1 MADVLIFKPKHELEH
16 SKNQA
21 DFIEFG
27 RQIAPLNDKYTYDEH
42 YWNKVG
48 NFTIFGASNQSRK
61 PEDLLDQSLI
71 PFAKAYVTYGGGT
84 KAGINVKFQ
93 ALRAIN
99 TAWQRLHKGEDFETT
114 KLTGKDFNEAQ
125 TAVKE
130 SLSAGV
136 AYQAG
141 RGLNNLLK
149 FLVEHKLLKSF
160 TWKSGIRK
168 PPENAT
174 GDDADKKR
182 QDKMPD
188 DNALMALAF
197 VNAQKTEDLSPR
209 DIFTVSTM
217 SLLMSAPN
225 RGSEPLYLLANPFH
239 HEELKV
245 WEVLKMDGFTK
256 DDVKAILKYQEENN
270 IVLGAADGAVF
281 DDLGNLTEDAQESDS
296 EYLDLTAT
304 IQLKGI
310 KWYSGKEFGHAH
322 KWIPTCMYAV
332 VDIAI
337 ERLRVQS
344 ESARIFAK
352 MLEETSDFPRHELCP
367 DVPEDQLLTMDEA
380 AMALGLDLLSYGVLS
395 DAKNRKKWQTAR
407 NQLLKRKGILRE
419 NYRVTLRDLNSIVR
433 KDLPEGFPYIP
444 FENGNGRVKVKW
456 SEALYAGFANGLDTI
471 KSNISTEL
479 HIPTINTLNED
490 LAPTRKKNK
499 KTGELQTGSFSV
511 FQRWGQ
517 GDLSITSH
525 QIRHMLDTM
534 AAVNGMDG
542 ELRANWAMRSDPRH
556 NRYYDHTT
564 PEEYGADFIEDR
576 EEELASQ
583 GLMENST
590 TGVTQFQLQVA
601 TPRTLQ
607 ELNTK
612 AALTAHTNEFGMCVT
627 SYMAEPCTK
636 YRDCINCDKQ
646 VCEKGDDGKCERIR
660 KRLKDEKRLLKMD
673 KKAVDDG
680 VQGAVQFYERRK
692 LTTER
697 CEQLLAMM
705 EDPNIE
711 DGSLIRLLN
720 VEDVTQLDRAMDANG
735 KKRLPKIENYQRI
748 KATQKTQ
755 RVTVD
760 EMIGIES
767 TPGAFDDE
775 LFDDLDA
782 LDEMNAMDFFED

>member
-1 MADVLIFKPKHELEH
+1 MTDVLIFKPKHELEH
-16 SKNQA
+16 AKNQA

-27 RQIAPLNDKYTYDEH
+27 RQIAPLNDQYAYDEH
-42 YWNKVG
+42 YWHEVG
-48 NFTIFGASNQSRK
+48 HFTIFGASSQSRK
-61 PEDLLDQSLI
+61 PEDLLDKSLL

-84 KAGINVKFQ
+84 KAGINGKFQ

-99 TAWQRLHKGEDFETT
+99 AAWQRLHKGEDFETT
-114 KLTGKDFNEAQ
+114 KLTAKTFDKAQ
-125 TAVKE
+125 LAAKE
-130 SLSAGV
+130 SLGEGA

-141 RGLNNLLK
+141 CGLNKLLK
-149 FLVEHKLLKSF
+149 FLIEYKLLKPF
-160 TWKSGIRK
+160 TWKSGLRK
-168 PPENAT
+168 PPVNAT
-174 GDDADKKR
+174 GDGADRKR

-188 DNALMALAF
+188 DNALMALASI
-197 VNAQKTEDLSPR
+197 NAQKTEDLSPL
-209 DIFTVSTM
+209 DIFTTSTM
-217 SLLMSAPN
+217 SLLMAAPN
-225 RGSEPLYLLANPFH
+225 RGSEPLYLLANPFYC
-239 HEELKV
+239 EKLKV

-256 DDVKAILKYQEENN
+256 DDVKEILKYQKEND
-270 IVLGAADGAVF
+270 IVLGSIDGVVF
-281 DDLGNLTEDAQESDS
+281 DDSGDITEDSLKNDDGE
-296 EYLDLTAT
+296 LDLAAT
-304 IQLKGI
+304 IQVKGI

-322 KWIPTCMYAV
+322 KWIPTCMYGV
-332 VDIAI
+332 VDTAVK
-337 ERLRVQS
+337 RLQAQS
-344 ESARIFAK
+344 EPARKFAK
-352 MLEETSDFPRHELCP
+352 MLEDSANFPRHELCP
-367 DVPEDQLLTMDEA
+367 DVQEDQLLTMDEVG
-380 AMALGLDLLSYGVLS
+380 MALGLDLHSYGDLS
-395 DAKNRKKWQTAR
+395 NKKNRKKWQTAR
-407 NQLLKRKGILRE
+407 NQRLKRNGVERKD
-419 NYRVTLRDLNSIVR
+419 YQVTLRDLNSILR
-433 KDLPEGFPYIP
+433 NRLPESFPYIP
-444 FENGNGRVKVKW
+444 FKNGNGQVKVKW
-456 SEALYAGFANGLDTI
+456 SEALYAGFVDGFHTI
-471 KSNISTEL
+471 NSTIPTEL
-479 HIPTINTLNED
+479 QIPTINTLNED

-499 KTGELQTGSFSV
+499 KTGELLTGSFSV
-511 FQRWGQ
+511 FQRWGH

-542 ELRANWAMRSDPRH
+542 DQRAMWAMRSDPRH
-556 NRYYDHTT
+556 NCYYDHTT
-564 PEEYGADFIEDR
+564 PEEYGAEFIEDR

-583 GLMENST
+583 GLMENPA
-590 TGVTQFQLQVA
+590 TGVIQFQLQVA

-636 YRDCINCDKQ
+636 YRDCLNCDKQ

-767 TPGAFDDE
+767 IPESFDGE